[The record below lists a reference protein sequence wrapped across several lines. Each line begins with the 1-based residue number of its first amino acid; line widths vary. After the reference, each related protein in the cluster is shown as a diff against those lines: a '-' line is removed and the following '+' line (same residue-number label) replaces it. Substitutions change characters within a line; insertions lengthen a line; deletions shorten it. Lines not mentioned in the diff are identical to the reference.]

1 MGAVNSVNQIAPYT
15 YPMKVLAPADLAT
28 GLAFMGLAGAV
39 GSTVSG
45 GICGALLNNAGGLG
59 AVYKLPIVCAL
70 LMLVFAFMFR
80 DVQKANH

>member
-1 MGAVNSVNQIAPYT
+1 MNQIAPYT

-28 GLAFMGLAGAV
+28 GLAFMGLASAV

-45 GICGALLNNAGGLG
+45 GICG
-59 AVYKLPIVCAL
+59 AL

>member
-1 MGAVNSVNQIAPYT
+1 MNQIASYT
-15 YPMKVLAPADLAT
+15 YPMTVLAPADLAT

-45 GICGALLNNAGGLG
+45 GICGAQLNNAGGLG